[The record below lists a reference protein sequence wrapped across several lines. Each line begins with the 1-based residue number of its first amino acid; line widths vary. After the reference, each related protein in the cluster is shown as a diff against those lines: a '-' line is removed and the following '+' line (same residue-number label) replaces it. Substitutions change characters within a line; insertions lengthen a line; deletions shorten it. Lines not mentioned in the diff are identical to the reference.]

1 MKTKLLED
9 IQNKTSRES
18 KDMTDYYIKM
28 CKWCSSKFSFLGGGE
43 INTSKEFVN
52 SIKFLK
58 WDINSRDVITFS
70 RFAIIA
76 GLLFFGIFNALFFLF
91 VQQSFLIML
100 ISFIIP
106 FLIAHMITDFPKT
119 EANLER
125 IDALGE
131 APTILTHLVIY
142 LKQNPNLERAL
153 EFVSKHSKGRIS
165 KDIKKILWNCLVGKK
180 TNIKREL
187 RKIGERWEEYSSELK
202 RSIYL
207 VISSVSEKNEIKRN
221 QTLDKAINI
230 SLEGIVNKTKEY
242 TNQLHLPTL
251 FLFSFGTILPLVII
265 SLLPIFS
272 FIGKEFSSPLQMF
285 LLLIISLIA
294 IYFYS
299 NSILV
304 KRPPTFSSVK
314 LPKNLK
320 IYPKQGNL
328 KLKFGK
334 KIFEANAMIYCTL
347 VFLIISFPGI
357 LYLISEIPGVTF
369 VPSIFSNMLQGFNT
383 LTIIW
388 GFGASIVLYS
398 YGTSWY
404 KKNVRDEIKKL
415 EEETIDGTYQLASRI
430 DEGRSPEETIKHIGK
445 TMDTTIFGKIMKKT
459 YMTLRSRHTTLE
471 NAFFNRE
478 HGSLKK
484 VYSNQFKLIVGI
496 FLNSLKRG
504 IKNSAQTLFTIS
516 NHYDMLDKTEKKLKT
531 TLKNALSMMK
541 TTACIF
547 APMITGLIITLQQII
562 QDGLA
567 ETQQSMAGLG
577 FEYMTLPM
585 LQDPSISVE
594 MLQLVAGVYMILLAY
609 LLIRYVSLLQHGK
622 DEVILKQEIYKN
634 IPIAL
639 FIFTFTLIISR
650 LLLG

>member
-1 MKTKLLED
+1 MKTKLLEGVEHREP
-9 IQNKTSRES
+9 KES
-18 KDMTDYYIKM
+18 KNFTDYYVKM
-28 CKWCSSKFSFLGGGE
+28 SKWCSTKFSFLAQGN
-43 INTSKEFVN
+43 INVSKEFVK
-52 SIKFLK
+52 SLKFLK
-58 WDINSRDVITFS
+58 WEITPRDVIIFS
-70 RFAIIA
+70 RFAIVS
-76 GLLFFGIFNALFFLF
+76 GLLFITIFNILFFFF
-91 VQQSFLIML
+91 VQQSFLI
-100 ISFIIP
+100 IIVSSILP

-119 EANLER
+119 EANLEKV
-125 IDALGE
+125 DALGE
-131 APTILTHLVIY
+131 APTILTHLIIY

-165 KDIKKILWNCLVGKK
+165 RDIKKILWGCLIGKK
-180 TNIKREL
+180 TNIKREM
-187 RKIGERWEEYSSELK
+187 RKLGEKWEEYSSELK

-207 VISSVSEKNEIKRN
+207 MISSISEKNEIKRN

-285 LLLIISLIA
+285 FLLIISLIA

-304 KRPPTFSSVK
+304 KRPPTFSSIK
-314 LPKNLK
+314 LPKKLD

-328 KLKFGK
+328 KLKFGE
-334 KIFEANAMIYCTL
+334 KIFEANAIIYCTL

-357 LYLISEIPGVTF
+357 LYLISEIPGVAF
-369 VPSIFSNMLQGFNT
+369 IPSVFSDILQGFNT

-388 GFGASIVLYS
+388 GFGAAIVLYS

-404 KKNVRDEIKKL
+404 KKEIRDKIKKL

-445 TMDTTIFGKIMKKT
+445 TIDNTIFGKIMKKT
-459 YMTLRSRHTTLE
+459 YRTLRSRHTTLE
-471 NAFFNRE
+471 NAFFNKE
-478 HGSLKK
+478 YGSLIE
-484 VYSNQFKLIVGI
+484 VYSTQFKLIMDI

-567 ETQQSMAGLG
+567 ETQHSMAGLG

-585 LQDPSISVE
+585 LQDPGISVE

-622 DEVILKQEIYKN
+622 DEVIFKQEIYKN